1 VAAGTRRDAGFKTA
15 WHVPKWLASIA
26 AGGHLV
32 MLMTEARAGS
42 NVKAKRRLGW
52 QPEHAS
58 WRRGFTEVLEVRT
71 P

>member
-1 VAAGTRRDAGFKTA
+1 VLTSAPGITAGE
-15 WHVPKWLASIA
+15 
-26 AGGHLV
+26 HLV
-32 MLMTEARAGS
+32 MSMTEARAGS
-42 NVKAKRRLGW
+42 NVKAKCHLGW